1 MGPASSVG
9 GQSSALLRRVG
20 KHCGQ
25 AVGLRERQPPVSCL
39 YPRPGAWED
48 PLPPGLLT
56 SLLGANQLCR
66 GIGAAAV
73 EGNGTHLSSAV
84 FPHINRKF

>member
-1 MGPASSVG
+1 MGPAYSVG

-25 AVGLRERQPPVSCL
+25 AVGLRERRPSVSCL
-39 YPRPGAWED
+39 YPRPRAWEEPH
-48 PLPPGLLT
+48 PLQGLLI

-73 EGNGTHLSSAV
+73 EGME
-84 FPHINRKF
+84 PI